1 MNLGDLCNAVK
12 KILDRIPCLRT
23 PNTAEI
29 LILLRY
35 AISGQS
41 SVHAGIEKAFTWFV
55 PAGGLIVDEFFF
67 NFSIYLYSI

>member
-1 MNLGDLCNAVK
+1 MQSRKYWTEFHVIGT
-12 KILDRIPCLRT
+12 LRT

-55 PAGGLIVDEFFF
+55 PAGGLIADEFFF